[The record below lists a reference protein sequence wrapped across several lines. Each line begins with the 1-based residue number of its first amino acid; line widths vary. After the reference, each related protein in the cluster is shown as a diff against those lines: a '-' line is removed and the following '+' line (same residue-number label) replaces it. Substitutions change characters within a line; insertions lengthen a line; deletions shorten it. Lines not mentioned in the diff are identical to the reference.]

1 MSRVAFL
8 PGQIVLIL
16 HFKNIKNP
24 NTHPTQISQPSSMTE
39 LETLRHSC
47 AHILAN
53 AILALWPEAQFAAG
67 PPTTNG
73 FYYDVDL
80 PHRITPD
87 DFERLEKEM
96 EKIIQAAQPFQCEV
110 ISREKALEMGL
121 SGELAGLGARSM
133 PSHFKL
139 DIIKRIPLD
148 APITLYRN
156 GAFTDLCAG
165 PHVADTSKV
174 GAFRLTHVASAY
186 YQGDEKNPQLQR
198 IYGTA
203 FATKQALEDYFNM
216 LEEAKKRDHRKLG
229 KELEL
234 FTFDE
239 DVGPGLPLWLPRG
252 TVLIEEL
259 EKLAKETEFQ
269 AGYERVKTPHIARE
283 QLYKTSG
290 HLPYYAESMFPPM
303 ELHEDGGKEK
313 NIYYLKA
320 MNCPHHHK
328 LFAALPRSY
337 RDLPIRFAEYGTCY
351 RYEQSG
357 ELMGLMRVRAMQ
369 MNDAHIY
376 CTEEQFAEEFRAVN
390 EMYLKYFHIFGIT
403 RYQMRFSTHDP
414 SKLGQKFV
422 DDAQLWIKTENMVR
436 DVLVRSGIDFVEIPN
451 EAAFYGPKIDVQ
463 VWSAIGREFTLA
475 TNQVDFAVPSRF
487 GLVYTTSEN
496 KKETPLCIHRAPLGT
511 HERFIG
517 FLIEHFAG
525 AFPTWLAPEQVRVL
539 PISDKVTS
547 YAQTIVRELRALGI
561 RSCADLSSEKVGA
574 KIRVAQL
581 LKIPYMII
589 VGAREE
595 ASGELSV
602 RSRQNGDEGSVLKE
616 NFYHRLKQEIEQRSA
631 C

>member
-1 MSRVAFL
+1 
-8 PGQIVLIL
+8 
-16 HFKNIKNP
+16 
-24 NTHPTQISQPSSMTE
+24 MTE

-53 AILALWPEAQFAAG
+53 AILVLWPEAQFAAG
-67 PPTTNG
+67 PPTSNG

-80 PHRITPD
+80 PHRITPE

-96 EKIIQAAQPFQCEV
+96 QKIVHAAQPFERDV
-110 ISREKALEMGL
+110 ISREKALEMGR
-121 SGELAGLGARSM
+121 SGELAGLGARSV

-139 DIIKRIPLD
+139 DIIERIPFGD
-148 APITLYRN
+148 EITLYRN

-165 PHVADTSKV
+165 PHVADTSRV

-186 YQGDEKNPQLQR
+186 YKGDENNPQLQR

-203 FATKQALEDYFNM
+203 FATQKELEDYFNM

-229 KELEL
+229 KELQL

-239 DVGPGLPLWLPRG
+239 EVGPGLPLWLPKG

-303 ELHEDGGKEK
+303 ELEEEGGK
-313 NIYYLKA
+313 NSYYLKA

-328 LFAALPRSY
+328 LFDALPRSY

-357 ELMGLMRVRAMQ
+357 ELMGLMRVRAMN
-369 MNDAHIY
+369 MNDGHIY

-414 SKLGQKFV
+414 ARLGQKFV
-422 DDAQLWIKTENMVR
+422 DDARLWEKTEKMVR
-436 DVLVRSGIDFVEIPN
+436 DVLVSSDINFVEVPN

-463 VWSAIGREFTLA
+463 VWSAAGREFTLA

-525 AFPTWLAPEQVRVL
+525 DFPVWLAPEQVRVM
-539 PISDKVTS
+539 PVSSKIAS
-547 YAQTIVRELRALGI
+547 YATTIVHELRSRGVRAT
-561 RSCADLSSEKVGA
+561 ADLSSEKVGA
-574 KIRVAQL
+574 KIRLAQL
-581 LKIPYMII
+581 EKIPHMLI
-589 VGAREE
+589 VGPREE
-595 ASGELSV
+595 ASGEISL
-602 RSRQNGDEGSVLKE
+602 RSRQHGDEGSLSKE
-616 NFYHRLKQEIEQRSA
+616 NFYQRLEQEISERTLTVTTNCVSSEKLGR
-631 C
+631 